1 MGNEVIRVARN
12 IAVAMMCATIAS
24 PARAQKT
31 VTRPGA
37 TETATATIL
46 RMDLTTRYVVLRN
59 DDGSETR
66 VFVPPEF
73 TRFDEL
79 RIGDTL
85 TLTYYESIVYRLR
98 RRGAAKPSVSEEVAA
113 SESTGALPGGTLS
126 HQSTE
131 RVTVKAVDRD
141 VSSITVVGR
150 DGRTVS
156 RRVEH
161 VSDLDGVK
169 PGDHIDITYT
179 EAVLASVA
187 RAK

>member
-1 MGNEVIRVARN
+1 MGNEVLRVARN
-12 IAVAMMCATIAS
+12 ITVAMMCATIAA
-24 PARAQKT
+24 PATAQKT

-46 RMDLTTRYVVLRN
+46 RMDLATRYVVLRK

-73 TRFDEL
+73 ARFDEL
-79 RIGDTL
+79 RVGDAL
-85 TLTYYESIVYRLR
+85 TVTYYESIVYRLR
-98 RRGAAKPSVSEEVAA
+98 RRGGRPPVSEEVAA

-131 RVTVKAVDRD
+131 TVTVKAVDREAP
-141 VSSITVVGR
+141 SITVVGR

-156 RRVEH
+156 RRVER

-169 PGDHIDITYT
+169 AGDHIDITYT